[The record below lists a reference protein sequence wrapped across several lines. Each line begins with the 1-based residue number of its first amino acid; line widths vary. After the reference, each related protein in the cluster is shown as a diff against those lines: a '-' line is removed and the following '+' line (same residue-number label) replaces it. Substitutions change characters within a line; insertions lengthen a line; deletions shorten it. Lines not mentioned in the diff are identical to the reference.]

1 MQGRVAFV
9 EELIETMNLMIH
21 EIEERESV
29 EPDLALMRELAEQL
43 REEIETLE

>member
-1 MQGRVAFV
+1 MQGRVAFI

-21 EIEERESV
+21 EIEEREAV